1 MLNLLTFFIGIVTI
15 FLLARYNKSNK
26 LFWLFVISMMTGFAG
41 GTIASRLCD
50 GSKKDCV
57 DSVSSDVTNTIHGTC
72 AFFAQA
78 SDIVD
83 VPQKNETSTVYSF
96 MDTHLSTSELQPVLN
111 PEDCGLKVPLVD
123 TS

>member
-26 LFWLFVISMMTGFAG
+26 LFWLFIISMMTGFAG

-57 DSVSSDVTNTIHGTC
+57 DSVSSDVTNTTHDIC
-72 AFFAQA
+72 AFFAHVG
-78 SDIVD
+78 DVVE
-83 VPQKNETSTVYSF
+83 VPQESETSTVYPF
-96 MDTHLSTSELQPVLN
+96 MDTHLSASKLQPVRN
-111 PEDCGLKVPLVD
+111 PEDCGLEVPPVD